1 MKKIVI
7 NDKDSLNNTASLFK
21 NFADSTR
28 MKILYSLLEKEKNV
42 TEISTELQISQS
54 AISHQLNIL
63 KINSLIKNRRDG
75 KTIYYSIADKH
86 VYNIIEQGIEHVEE
100 LI

>member
-7 NDKDSLNNTASLFK
+7 NDINSLNNTANLFK

-63 KINSLIKNRRDG
+63 KINNLIKNRRDG

-100 LI
+100 PI

>member
-7 NDKDSLNNTASLFK
+7 NDINSLNNTANLFK

-28 MKILYSLLEKEKNV
+28 MKILFSLLEKEKNV
-42 TEISTELQISQS
+42 TEISKELQISQS

-63 KINSLIKNRRDG
+63 KINNLIKNRRDG

-100 LI
+100 PI